1 MIMKY
6 DRMLEKVKSER
17 KVGLLVGVPII
28 LILLFGCMKM
38 TKPFSGGGPLAI
50 LILLAILVAGALF
63 ISQYSNYDKKFARMR
78 QAVGAGSNAE
88 LAQMI
93 EHSESFEDY
102 YFVTE
107 QYFFNF
113 FTFRAYP
120 RSQIRSVR
128 CTEDHDENGVIL
140 RYSLELTY
148 GSGECDSAPC
158 DSMKTREQL
167 YELLRNQKPYQ
178 QQAQNDPFA

>member
-1 MIMKY
+1 MTMKY

-17 KVGLLVGVPII
+17 RVGLLVGVPII
-28 LILLFGCMKM
+28 LLLLFGCMKM

-102 YFVTE
+102 YFVTD

-113 FTFRAYP
+113 FTFRVYP

-128 CTEDHDENGVIL
+128 CTEDRDDSGCIV
-140 RYSLELTY
+140 RYSLLLSY

>member
-1 MIMKY
+1 MKY

-28 LILLFGCMKM
+28 LFLLFGCIKM
-38 TKPFSGGGPLAI
+38 MRPFSGGDPFGI
-50 LILLAILVAGALF
+50 LIILVIIAAGAVF
-63 ISQYSNYDKKFARMR
+63 IAQYSNYDKKLAKMR
-78 QAVGAGSNAE
+78 QAVGAGNNAE
-88 LAQMI
+88 LARMI
-93 EHSESFEDY
+93 EQSESFEDL

-113 FTFRAYP
+113 FTFRVYP
-120 RSQIRSVR
+120 RSEIRSVR
-128 CTEDHDENGVIL
+128 CKEDHDENGVIL

-148 GSGECDSAPC
+148 GSGQFDSVPC

-178 QQAQNDPFA
+178 IQAQNDPFA